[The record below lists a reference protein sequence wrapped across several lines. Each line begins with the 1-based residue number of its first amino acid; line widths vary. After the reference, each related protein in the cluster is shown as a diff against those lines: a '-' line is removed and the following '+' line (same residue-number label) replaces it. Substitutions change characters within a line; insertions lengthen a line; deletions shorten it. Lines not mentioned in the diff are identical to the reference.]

1 MASFKVNSASEGRNS
16 IKCGSIFSY
25 KKNHCFYFDPIKI
38 MGNMGKRLNLEHS
51 FIIFFEF
58 FRSSSN

>member
-38 MGNMGKRLNLEHS
+38 MGNIGKRLNLEH
-51 FIIFFEF
+51 
-58 FRSSSN
+58 